1 MGIQHRIS
9 RWCID
14 VELTKHEQEMMDGKE
29 GFAVRKSMEIL
40 VALGEI
46 FGAKSLIRV
55 GSVQVAGV
63 SYHNLGDAG
72 LEFLNELA
80 VDGRVKVLTTLNPAG
95 MDLENWQQLGISPEF
110 AEKQNLVI
118 DAFKRMG
125 VLVSCTCTPYLI
137 GNLPLYGEHLAWSES
152 SAVTFANSVLGAR
165 TNREGGPSALATAF
179 VGKTPNYGLHLD
191 GNRVPDVHIKVNA
204 ELGKLSDWGALGYAI
219 GKKAENKIPY
229 ITGIENAE
237 LDELKSFCASVVT
250 YGAKPLFYM
259 KGITPG
265 AENQKEPNQTITI
278 ESCDLKIAYDNIN
291 DDVIDIELVCVGCPH
306 CSIKEI
312 SEIAGLLS
320 GRKVA
325 VGTEFWVAT
334 SRTAKQLSDIRGYTA
349 TIEAAGGKFACD
361 TCMAVAPLKGR
372 FKSLATTSAKGCFYS
387 RQNLM
392 KTRMG
397 SIEECVNAAVTGRWN
412 N

>member
-1 MGIQHRIS
+1 M
-9 RWCID
+9 
-14 VELTKHEQEMMDGKE
+14 ELTKEEQAMLDGKE
-29 GFAVRKSMEIL
+29 GYAVRKSMEIL

-46 FGAKSLIRV
+46 FGAKSLIKV

-80 VDGRVKVLTTLNPAG
+80 ADGRVKVLTTLNPAG
-95 MDLENWQQLGISPEF
+95 MDLENWQELGISPEF
-110 AEKQNLVI
+110 AKKQNLVI
-118 DAFKRMG
+118 EAFKCMG
-125 VLVSCTCTPYLI
+125 ILISCTCTPYLI

-165 TNREGGPSALATAF
+165 TNREGGPSALAAAF

-191 GNRVPDVHIKVNA
+191 ENRVADLHVRVNS
-204 ELGKLSDWGALGYAI
+204 ELTKLSDWGALGYAI
-219 GKKAENKIPY
+219 GRKAENKIPY
-229 ITGIENAE
+229 ITGIKTTG

-250 YGAKPLFYM
+250 YGVKPLFYM

-265 AENQKEPNQTITI
+265 SELQTQPKETCSI
-278 ESCDLKIAYDNIN
+278 EQADLKNAYDNIN
-291 DDVIDIELVCVGCPH
+291 DQVSDIDFVCVGCPH

-312 SEIAGLLS
+312 QEIADLIKGE
-320 GRKVA
+320 KVKE
-325 VGTEFWVAT
+325 GTELWVAT
-334 SRTAKQLSDIRGYTA
+334 SRTTKQLSDKRGYTN
-349 TIEAAGGKFACD
+349 TIEASGGKFACD

-372 FKSLATTSAKGCFYS
+372 FKALATTSAKGCFYS

-392 KTRMG
+392 KTKMG
-397 SIEECVNAAVTGRWN
+397 SMKECVEAAVTGKWTN
-412 N
+412 

>member
-1 MGIQHRIS
+1 MIS
-9 RWCID
+9 M
-14 VELTKHEQEMMDGKE
+14 ELTKQEQAMLNGAE
-29 GFAVRKSMEIL
+29 GYAVRKSMEIL

-46 FGAKSLIRV
+46 FGAKSLIDV

-72 LEFLNELA
+72 LEFLNSLA
-80 VDGRVKVLTTLNPAG
+80 VDGKVKVLTTLNPAG

-118 DAFKRMG
+118 DAFTRMG
-125 VLVSCTCTPYLI
+125 ILVSCTCTPYLI
-137 GNLPLYGEHLAWSES
+137 GNLPLYGEHIAWSES
-152 SAVTFANSVLGAR
+152 SAVTFANSVLGAK
-165 TNREGGPSALATAF
+165 TNREGGPSALAAAF

-191 GNRVPDVHIKVNA
+191 ENRVPDMHVQVNA
-204 ELGKLSDWGALGYAI
+204 ELSKLSDWGALGYAI

-229 ITGIENAE
+229 ITGIKAAQ

-259 KGITPG
+259 KGVTPG
-265 AENQKEPNQTITI
+265 AEAQKQPKETVTI
-278 ESCDLKIAYDNIN
+278 EQADLKNAYDNIN
-291 DDVIDIELVCVGCPH
+291 DQVSDIDFVCVGCPH

-312 SEIAGLLS
+312 QEIASLIKGK
-320 GRKVA
+320 KVA
-325 VGTEFWVAT
+325 EGTELWVAT
-334 SRTAKQLSDIRGYTA
+334 SRTAKQLADKRGYTA
-349 TIEAAGGKFACD
+349 TIEEAGGKFACD

-372 FKSLATTSAKGCFYS
+372 FKALATTSAKGCFYS

-392 KTRMG
+392 KTKMG
-397 SIEECVNAAVTGRWN
+397 SMKECVDAAVTGKWN
-412 N
+412 S

>member
-1 MGIQHRIS
+1 MNM
-9 RWCID
+9 
-14 VELTKHEQEMMDGKE
+14 ELTKQEQEMLEGKE
-29 GFAVRKSMEIL
+29 GYAIRKSMEIL

-46 FGAKSLIRV
+46 FSAKSLIKV

-80 VDGRVKVLTTLNPAG
+80 ADGRVKVLTTLNPAG
-95 MDLENWQQLGISPEF
+95 MDLENWQELGISPEF
-110 AEKQNLVI
+110 AKKQNLVI
-118 DAFKRMG
+118 DAFQRMG
-125 VLVSCTCTPYLI
+125 ILVSCTCTPYLI
-137 GNLPLYGEHLAWSES
+137 GNLPLYGEHVAWSES

-165 TNREGGPSALATAF
+165 TNREGGPSALAAAF

-191 GNRVPDVHIKVNA
+191 ENRVPNVHVQVNA
-204 ELGKLSDWGALGYAI
+204 ELSKLSDWGALGYAI
-219 GKKAENKIPY
+219 GRKAENKISF
-229 ITGIENAE
+229 ITGIKAAE

-265 AENQKEPNQTITI
+265 AELQSQPKETVTI
-278 ESCDLKIAYDNIN
+278 EQADLKGAYDSIN
-291 DDVIDIELVCVGCPH
+291 DQVSDIDFVCVGCPH

-312 SEIAGLLS
+312 QEIAELL
-320 GRKVA
+320 KDKQVKE
-325 VGTEFWVAT
+325 GTELWVAT
-334 SRTAKQLSDIRGYTA
+334 SRTVKQLADKRGYTG

-372 FKSLATTSAKGCFYS
+372 FKALATTSAKGCFYS
-387 RQNLM
+387 RHNLM
-392 KTRMG
+392 KTKMG
-397 SIEECVNAAVTGRWN
+397 STKECIDAAVTGKWN

>member
-1 MGIQHRIS
+1 MIS
-9 RWCID
+9 M
-14 VELTKHEQEMMDGKE
+14 ELTSQEQAMLDGKE
-29 GFAVRKSMEIL
+29 GYAVRKSMEIL

-46 FGAKSLIRV
+46 FGAMNLIGV

-72 LEFLNELA
+72 LEFLNSLA
-80 VDGRVKVLTTLNPAG
+80 ADGKVKVLTTLNPAG

-110 AEKQNLVI
+110 AEKQNMVI
-118 DAFKRMG
+118 DAFQRMG
-125 VLVSCTCTPYLI
+125 IVISCTCTPYLI
-137 GNLPLYGEHLAWSES
+137 GNLPLYGEHVAWSES

-165 TNREGGPSALATAF
+165 TNREGGPSALAAAF

-191 GNRVPDVHIKVNA
+191 ENRVPDVHVQVNA
-204 ELGKLSDWGALGYAI
+204 ELTKLSDWGALGYAI

-229 ITGIENAE
+229 ITGIKTVD
-237 LDELKSFCASVVT
+237 LDDLKSFCASVVT

-259 KGITPG
+259 KGVTPG
-265 AENQKEPNQTITI
+265 AEAQKQPQETITI
-278 ESCDLKIAYDNIN
+278 EGGDLKIAYDAIN
-291 DDVIDIELVCVGCPH
+291 DDVTNIELVCLGCPH

-312 SEIAGLLS
+312 SEIATLLE

-325 VGTEFWVAT
+325 EGTELWVAT
-334 SRTAKQLSDIRGYTA
+334 SRTAKQLADKRGYTA

-392 KTRMG
+392 KTKMG
-397 SIEECVNAAVTGRWN
+397 SIEECVDAAVTGQWN

>member
-1 MGIQHRIS
+1 MIEM
-9 RWCID
+9 
-14 VELTKHEQEMMDGKE
+14 ELTKQEQAMLDGKE
-29 GFAVRKSMEIL
+29 GYAVRKSMEIL

-46 FGAKSLIRV
+46 FGAKSLIDV

-72 LEFLNELA
+72 LEFLNTLA
-80 VDGRVKVLTTLNPAG
+80 ADGKVKVLTTLNPAG
-95 MDLENWQQLGISPEF
+95 MDLENWQQLGIAADF

-118 DAFKRMG
+118 DAFTRMG
-125 VLVSCTCTPYLI
+125 ILVSCTCTPYLI

-165 TNREGGPSALATAF
+165 TNREGGPSALAAAF

-191 GNRVPDVHIKVNA
+191 ENRVPDIHVQVNA
-204 ELGKLSDWGALGYAI
+204 ELSKLSDWGALGYAI

-229 ITGIENAE
+229 ITGIKSAQ

-259 KGITPG
+259 KGVTPG
-265 AENQKEPNQTITI
+265 AEAQKQPTSTVKI
-278 ESCDLKIAYDNIN
+278 EQSDLKAAYDAIN
-291 DDVIDIELVCVGCPH
+291 DVVSDIDFVCVGCPH

-312 SEIAGLLS
+312 QEIADLIKGK
-320 GRKVA
+320 KVKE
-325 VGTEFWVAT
+325 GTELWVAT
-334 SRTAKQLSDIRGYTA
+334 SRTAKQLSDKRGYTA

-372 FKSLATTSAKGCFYS
+372 FKALATTSAKGCFYS

-392 KTRMG
+392 KTKMG
-397 SIEECVNAAVTGRWN
+397 SMKECVEAAVSGKWN